1 MNFTLL
7 GWNFRST
14 PLEIRDRLSLT
25 EQEQLELVQQINA
38 RCGIQ
43 ESVLLSTCNRTE
55 LYLYNMERPAE
66 ELLELLQKR
75 WGIPELL
82 ETHYLL
88 KDEEAVFHLFRV
100 ASSLDSM
107 VRSSS
112 GSNSRSG
119 MI

>member
-25 EQEQLELVQQINA
+25 VQEQLELIQQINA

-55 LYLYNMERPAE
+55 LYLYNMEQPAD
-66 ELLELLQKR
+66 ELLKLLQKR
-75 WGIPELL
+75 SRARVLRVCAKERLPSLRPHLL
-82 ETHYLL
+82 LCL
-88 KDEEAVFHLFRV
+88 RCLRV
-100 ASSLDSM
+100 ARGLLLLR
-107 VRSSS
+107 VR
-112 GSNSRSG
+112 
-119 MI
+119 

>member
-43 ESVLLSTCNRTE
+43 ESVQLSTCNRTE
-55 LYLYNMERPAE
+55 LYLYNIKRPVE
-66 ELLELLQKR
+66 ELLELLQVGPYQTLFWSR
-75 WGIPELL
+75 SLFLPEL
-82 ETHYLL
+82 EEFLL
-88 KDEEAVFHLFRV
+88 YY
-100 ASSLDSM
+100 
-107 VRSSS
+107 
-112 GSNSRSG
+112 
-119 MI
+119 

>member
-75 WGIPELL
+75 WGCLL
-82 ETHYLL
+82 YTSDAA
-88 KDEEAVFHLFRV
+88 DE
-100 ASSLDSM
+100 
-107 VRSSS
+107 
-112 GSNSRSG
+112 
-119 MI
+119 

>member
-1 MNFTLL
+1 MCYLSEINRFAVACPSNFEEIKSLKPDALTMNFTLL

-55 LYLYNMERPAE
+55 LYL
-66 ELLELLQKR
+66 
-75 WGIPELL
+75 
-82 ETHYLL
+82 
-88 KDEEAVFHLFRV
+88 
-100 ASSLDSM
+100 SL
-107 VRSSS
+107 
-112 GSNSRSG
+112 
-119 MI
+119 IHI

>member
-38 RCGIQ
+38 RYGIQ

-55 LYLYNMERPAE
+55 LYLYNMEWSAE
-66 ELLELLQKR
+66 ELLEL
-75 WGIPELL
+75 PE
-82 ETHYLL
+82 
-88 KDEEAVFHLFRV
+88 
-100 ASSLDSM
+100 SQQ
-107 VRSSS
+107 
-112 GSNSRSG
+112 
-119 MI
+119 

>member
-66 ELLELLQKR
+66 ELLELLQK
-75 WGIPELL
+75 L
-82 ETHYLL
+82 ER
-88 KDEEAVFHLFRV
+88 ERV
-100 ASSLDSM
+100 AEQTLSFQS
-107 VRSSS
+107 VV
-112 GSNSRSG
+112 NQAPF
-119 MI
+119 

>member
-66 ELLELLQKR
+66 ELLEVLQKR
-75 WGIPELL
+75 WGCLL
-82 ETHYLL
+82 YTSPSPRDLSTS
-88 KDEEAVFHLFRV
+88 RMP
-100 ASSLDSM
+100 SSA
-107 VRSSS
+107 
-112 GSNSRSG
+112 
-119 MI
+119 